1 MARAPFQV
9 VVFPFRVA
17 GEHAYEYA
25 LFQRADAGYWQGIA
39 GGGQDDESAIEAARR
54 EAYEEAGI
62 PRRAPFYELESRAC
76 VPVTA
81 FKGRETWD
89 AELLVI
95 PEHCFGVE
103 FAGPIHISPEHSA
116 TMWLPYEECQRRLH
130 WDSNKVALRELDERL
145 RAARLNGPLP

>member
-9 VVFPFRVA
+9 LVFPFRVTR
-17 GEHAYEYA
+17 ENAYEYA
-25 LFQRADAGYWQGIA
+25 LFQRADASYWQGIA
-39 GGGQDDESAIEAARR
+39 GGGEGDESAIEAARR

-62 PRRAPFYELESRAC
+62 PLCAPFYELDFRGC

-81 FKGRETWD
+81 FSDRDTWD
-89 AELLVI
+89 ARLSVI
-95 PEHCFGVE
+95 PEYCFGVE

-116 TMWLPYEECQRRLH
+116 TMWLPYKECERRLH
-130 WDSNKVALRELDERL
+130 WDSNRVALRELDERL